1 MALACVAADG
11 DMAITRYNAVSN
23 LLADCLSGRIDVFAH
38 VRPPLPCFTRPVPS
52 SCLEWHNWRRSS
64 RLTHDTMNN
73 NCRWAIIVTT

>member
-52 SCLEWHNWRRSS
+52 SCPEVALLLDVARGFPKGK
-64 RLTHDTMNN
+64 
-73 NCRWAIIVTT
+73 